1 MGVNALVVSQDVSA
15 NNLIA
20 SLLLEFRIETQAI
33 TDISR
38 AQALLRRARFAALI
52 VDYDLPG
59 AELLLGDF
67 ASSRSGKSVIS
78 FALLSLGDRKGSR
91 VANFVFSK
99 PLQEKAIRSTL
110 NVASR
115 MIFSSHRRSFRCPLD
130 VAISL
135 MGRHGTLE
143 ARTINISING
153 MAAQMLDKVS
163 AEDCFSVRFQLP
175 NGIDI
180 RTDGKVVWTDG
191 RRAAFLFTS
200 MTESSKRALPDWID
214 AQIQQVA
221 YAKSTPHGN

>member
-1 MGVNALVVSQDVSA
+1 MCLVMTRLAKPYVGIWRRAPLVASRRRTNLTLTGRAHNMGVNALVVSQDVSA

-110 NVASR
+110 
-115 MIFSSHRRSFRCPLD
+115 
-130 VAISL
+130 
-135 MGRHGTLE
+135 
-143 ARTINISING
+143 
-153 MAAQMLDKVS
+153 
-163 AEDCFSVRFQLP
+163 
-175 NGIDI
+175 
-180 RTDGKVVWTDG
+180 
-191 RRAAFLFTS
+191 
-200 MTESSKRALPDWID
+200 
-214 AQIQQVA
+214 
-221 YAKSTPHGN
+221 